1 MTYIRSMTG
10 FAGADLQA
18 GEWTFGWE
26 IRSVNHRYLDIALKL
41 PDAVRFLEPEIRSR
55 IGAHLKRGRVDVLLN
70 LRRSAGGTGDIGLD
84 RDLLKALLAVAGEV
98 EALAGG
104 TLAAY
109 SSLDLLRWPGVMLQS
124 EPDREALA
132 AGALESLE
140 TALARLVKVRE
151 TEGVQ
156 LAGMIE
162 SRCGQML
169 ELAAGV
175 RKRLPQVLQAL
186 RQKLLARLA
195 ELAAKPDADRFE
207 QELVYL
213 AQKLDVDEEIDRLET
228 HLREVQQALRKPDP
242 VGRRLDFLLQELN
255 REANTLGSK
264 SADAETTKASVEMK
278 VLIEQM
284 REQIQNIE

>member
-1 MTYIRSMTG
+1 MTG
-10 FAGADLQA
+10 FAGSDQQA

-26 IRSVNHRYLDIALKL
+26 LRSVNHRYLDISLKL

-55 IGAHLKRGRVDVLLN
+55 IGAHLKRGRIDVLLN
-70 LRRSAGGTGDIGLD
+70 LRRNSGGNGELSLD
-84 RDLLKALLAVAGEV
+84 RDLLKSLFAAASEVKSLAGESLGTYS
-98 EALAGG
+98 AL
-104 TLAAY
+104 
-109 SSLDLLRWPGVMLQS
+109 DVLRWPGVMLQS
-124 EPDREALA
+124 EPDREVLAEGALA
-132 AGALESLE
+132 SLE
-140 TALARLVKVRE
+140 TTLVQLVKVRE
-151 TEGVQ
+151 TEGAQ
-156 LAGMIE
+156 LASLIE
-162 SRCGQML
+162 GRCRQMQ
-169 ELAAGV
+169 ELAAGA
-175 RKRLPQVLQAL
+175 RKRMPQVLAAL
-186 RQKLLARLA
+186 RQRLMARLA
-195 ELAAKPDADRFE
+195 ELTAKPDPDRLE

-228 HLREVQQALRKPDP
+228 HLGEVLQALHKPDP

>member
-1 MTYIRSMTG
+1 MTDIRSMTG
-10 FAGADLQA
+10 FAGAELQA
-18 GEWTFGWE
+18 GPWTFAWE

-41 PDAVRFLEPEIRSR
+41 PDSVRFLEAEIRSL
-55 IGAHLKRGRVDVLLN
+55 IGSHLKRGRVDVLLN
-70 LRRSAGGTGDIGLD
+70 LRRSGGEGVAIAID
-84 RDLLKALLAVAGEV
+84 RDLVTTLLQAAGEV
-98 EALAGG
+98 EFLAGRD
-104 TLAAY
+104 LAPFSAVE
-109 SSLDLLRWPGVMLQS
+109 LLRWPGVMQQS
-124 EPDREALA
+124 EPDREDLA
-132 AGALESLE
+132 SGALDSLGE
-140 TALARLVKVRE
+140 ALLKLVKVRE
-151 TEGVQ
+151 NEGVQ
-156 LAGMIE
+156 LAALIE

-175 RKRLPQVLQAL
+175 RRRMPQVLAGV
-186 RQKLLARLA
+186 RHKLLARLSD
-195 ELAAKPDADRFE
+195 LSVKPDAERLE

-213 AQKLDVDEEIDRLET
+213 AQKLDVEEEVDRLET
-228 HLREVQQALRKPDP
+228 HLREVIQVLGKPDP